1 MRSSWTVSAL
11 VIGLAGLV
19 ALPSG
24 AQTPAPAPRVL
35 SDTECQALRDRIA
48 DHARLSEAVRRSVA
62 ARAAANPAPA
72 PPPAASPAAPAA
84 APAGRAGEIRAR
96 LERVKVERQQAED
109 GRLGAVTRF
118 DLGQAARMQ
127 AQITA
132 LDQEKA
138 DLERELARLP
148 ATPTASPAPVATP
161 APAPPRDAD
170 RLRCQDVAA
179 THDEAVRIRQ
189 KELGAKEGQV
199 GAIPL
204 VPPKSQAPADA
215 ARELS
220 AQMPDGPNALVG
232 LLDSDGTGQLDGFV
246 DVPARG
252 VYRIHRQQAGGAVR
266 VEVPGAPASGAPYG
280 EIPRRIDEASA
291 QHGGRTLADLL
302 ASRPAGPVRVTAETA
317 DWAAA
322 WGQWLAGNYADAGR
336 LERPALRSL
345 EHQNVRGETVRVVEV
360 LAPTGAGVTLRRM
373 AAIATGPDRE
383 QWEETV
389 TTVRPVSFTRVEV
402 EFSRAQ
408 ETRTTAGA
416 PVGTRAS
423 GAPARFTVER

>member
-1 MRSSWTVSAL
+1 MRLPKTISAL
-11 VIGLAGLV
+11 VVGLTALG
-19 ALPSG
+19 ALPAG
-24 AQTPAPAPRVL
+24 AQTAAPRTL
-35 SDTECQALRDRIA
+35 SDAECQALRDRVA
-48 DHARLSEAVRRSVA
+48 DHARLSEAVRRAVA
-62 ARAAANPAPA
+62 TRVAANPAPV
-72 PPPAASPAAPAA
+72 PPPAAPPPTASG
-84 APAGRAGEIRAR
+84 GRAAEIRTR
-96 LERVKVERQQAED
+96 LERIKVERQQAED

-127 AQITA
+127 AQMTA

-148 ATPTASPAPVATP
+148 ATATTTPATTP
-161 APAPPRDAD
+161 AAAPAPPRDAD

-204 VPPKSQAPADA
+204 VPPKSQTPADG
-215 ARELS
+215 ARELA

-232 LLDSDGTGQLDGFV
+232 LLDSDGNGQLDGFV

-252 VYRIHRQQAGGAVR
+252 VYRVHRQQAGGGIR

-302 ASRPAGPVRVTAETA
+302 ATRPAGPVRVTAETP

-322 WGQWLAGNYADAGR
+322 WGQWLAGNYADAAR

-345 EHQNVRGETVRVVEV
+345 EHQNVRGEAVRVVEV
-360 LAPTGAGVTLRRM
+360 LAPTGAGVTLRRIV
-373 AAIATGPDRE
+373 AVATGPDRE
-383 QWEETV
+383 QWEETA
-389 TTVRPVSFTRVEV
+389 TTVRPLSVTRVEV
-402 EFSRAQ
+402 EVSRAQ
-408 ETRTTAGA
+408 ETRTMAGA
-416 PVGTRAS
+416 AVGARTTA
-423 GAPARFTVER
+423 APARFTVER

>member
-1 MRSSWTVSAL
+1 MRLPWTICAL
-11 VIGLAGLV
+11 AVGLTALG
-19 ALPSG
+19 ALPSS
-24 AQTPAPAPRVL
+24 AQTSAPRTL
-35 SDTECQALRDRIA
+35 SDAECQALRERVA
-48 DHARLSEAVRRSVA
+48 DHARLSEAVRRTVA
-62 ARAAANPAPA
+62 TRVAANPAPV
-72 PPPAASPAAPAA
+72 PPPAAPAPTG
-84 APAGRAGEIRAR
+84 PGGRAAEIRTR
-96 LERVKVERQQAED
+96 LERIKVERQQAED

-138 DLERELARLP
+138 DLERELTRLP
-148 ATPTASPAPVATP
+148 ATPATTP
-161 APAPPRDAD
+161 AAAPPPPRDAD

-204 VPPKSQAPADA
+204 VPPKSQTPTDA
-215 ARELS
+215 AREL
-220 AQMPDGPNALVG
+220 AVQMPDGPNALVG
-232 LLDSDGTGQLDGFV
+232 LLDSDGNGQLDGFV

-252 VYRIHRQQAGGAVR
+252 VYRVHRQQTGGGIR

-291 QHGGRTLADLL
+291 QHDGRTLADLL
-302 ASRPAGPVRVTAETA
+302 ATRPAGPVRVTAETP

-322 WGQWLAGNYADAGR
+322 WGQWLAGNYADAAR

-373 AAIATGPDRE
+373 VAVTTGPDRE

-389 TTVRPVSFTRVEV
+389 TTVRPLSFTRVEV
-402 EFSRAQ
+402 DFSRAQ

-416 PVGTRAS
+416 AVGARTTA
-423 GAPARFTVER
+423 APARFTVER